1 MHKNNVIGGRLIL
14 EHFPEQLNFSGKNKP
29 SIFCMWEKRRKQ
41 LAFLWRC
48 SCAGWWKAK
57 LERLGLRDR
66 FAARPPAARLWWW
79 RGPYGPRGPRMDILL
94 NLLDHHPPFSIH
106 STQPE
111 VGMCLHCAM
120 CARTFNPV
128 MEFLGS
134 RPIRHTTR
142 TCVCSFAPASTHR
155 QIDDFGF
162 YSKTCLFCQWWNS
175 KATAEFFTQSLGA
188 KCKPPFEKS
197 QVVKLCRCASVRLLC
212 CIYATF
218 LADCFH
224 YYSVPP

>member
-1 MHKNNVIGGRLIL
+1 MARTLWTSWAADGHP
-14 EHFPEQLNFSGKNKP
+14 FKP
-29 SIFCMWEKRRKQ
+29 
-41 LAFLWRC
+41 
-48 SCAGWWKAK
+48 
-57 LERLGLRDR
+57 
-66 FAARPPAARLWWW
+66 ARP
-79 RGPYGPRGPRMDILL
+79 
-94 NLLDHHPPFSIH
+94 S
-106 STQPE
+106 STLFNPLYTDQRWE
-111 VGMCLHCAM
+111 CAL
-120 CARTFNPV
+120 CIVRARTFNPV

-175 KATAEFFTQSLGA
+175 KATAEFFRQSLGA

-197 QVVKLCRCASVRLLC
+197 QVVKLWRGASVRLLC

>member
-1 MHKNNVIGGRLIL
+1 MRKEEKTI
-14 EHFPEQLNFSGKNKP
+14 EQK
-29 SIFCMWEKRRKQ
+29 
-41 LAFLWRC
+41 LAVLVLVLMMARTSWTLW
-48 SCAGWWKAK
+48 
-57 LERLGLRDR
+57 
-66 FAARPPAARLWWW
+66 AADGQSL
-79 RGPYGPRGPRMDILL
+79 DILL
-94 NLLDHHPPFSIH
+94 NLLDHYPTFSIH
-106 STQPE
+106 STQAR
-111 VGMCLHCAM
+111 GGTKHCALR
-120 CARTFNPV
+120 ARTFNPV

-197 QVVKLCRCASVRLLC
+197 QVVKL
-212 CIYATF
+212 
-218 LADCFH
+218 
-224 YYSVPP
+224 

>member
-1 MHKNNVIGGRLIL
+1 MPKNNVIGGRLIF
-14 EHFPEQLNFSGKNKP
+14 EHFPERLNFSGKKKP

-57 LERLGLRDR
+57 LERLELRDR
-66 FAARPPAARLWWW
+66 LAARPPAARLWWW

-106 STQPE
+106 STPDQRWE
-111 VGMCLHCAM
+111 CAL
-120 CARTFNPV
+120 CIVRARTFNPV

-142 TCVCSFAPASTHR
+142 TCVCSFAPAGTHR
-155 QIDDFGF
+155 QINDFGF
-162 YSKTCLFCQWWNS
+162 YSKNCLFCQCVV
-175 KATAEFFTQSLGA
+175 EFQSNRGIFYT
-188 KCKPPFEKS
+188 KPGCKPPFEKS
-197 QVVKLCRCASVRLLC
+197 QVVKLWRGASVRLIR
-212 CIYATF
+212 CIYAPF
-218 LADCFH
+218 LADYSDCFH
-224 YYSVPP
+224 